1 MLRFLRLLPLVVALV
16 LVGAP
21 APAADLENTL
31 YMDVPA
37 GRVVIEMRP
46 DLAPITCAHIKEL
59 VRRGFYDGIVFH
71 RVIGGFMAQTGD
83 PKGDGT
89 GGSGHPIKGE
99 FSPTEKHVRGV
110 VSMARTNDPNSG
122 DSQFFIMFADAP
134 TLDGQYAI
142 WGKVVSG
149 MEFIDKIKKGD
160 PARNG
165 AVDHPDRIIKMQVA
179 ADAEKKS

>member
-1 MLRFLRLLPLVVALV
+1 MAALSRLLLLIAALTF
-16 LVGAP
+16 GGKAM
-21 APAADLENTL
+21 AADLENTL

-59 VRRGFYDGIVFH
+59 VRRSFYDGIVFH

-99 FSPTEKHVRGV
+99 FSPTEKHVRG
-110 VSMARTNDPNSG
+110 
-122 DSQFFIMFADAP
+122 
-134 TLDGQYAI
+134 
-142 WGKVVSG
+142 
-149 MEFIDKIKKGD
+149 
-160 PARNG
+160 
-165 AVDHPDRIIKMQVA
+165 
-179 ADAEKKS
+179 